1 MYTLLDENFVIAL
14 CFAIF
19 LYFAYKPIRKAII
32 ASLDMRIAD
41 IKRKFSET
49 EKLKQDAK
57 ILLENIQGEMN
68 GFEDRKKKMLS
79 NAKESTE
86 ELLQEKIK
94 KMDLVFDRK
103 KEQAI
108 KSIDTH
114 KSKVAQSI
122 QVELS
127 ESVEKLVRTYFSET
141 KNNSISDKEIFEH
154 FLKK

>member
-1 MYTLLDENFVIAL
+1 
-14 CFAIF
+14 
-19 LYFAYKPIRKAII
+19 
-32 ASLDMRIAD
+32 
-41 IKRKFSET
+41 
-49 EKLKQDAK
+49 
-57 ILLENIQGEMN
+57 
-68 GFEDRKKKMLS
+68 MLS

-127 ESVEKLVRTYFSET
+127 ESVEKLVHTYFSET